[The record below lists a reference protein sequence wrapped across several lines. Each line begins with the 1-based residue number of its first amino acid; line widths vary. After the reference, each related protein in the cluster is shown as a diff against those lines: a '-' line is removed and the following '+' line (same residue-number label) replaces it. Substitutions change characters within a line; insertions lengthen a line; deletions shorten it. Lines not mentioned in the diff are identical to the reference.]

1 MAVIKWKGGA
11 QAVAQVTTITFSAY
25 TSGQTY
31 TVVINGKSVS
41 YTAAASTAADVSSGL
56 QAAIAASGGAEFSTM
71 TASGTTSLIL
81 TSNSPGEPTTI
92 TASATGGITATV
104 TATTAAT
111 GPNHFNNANNW
122 IGGVVAA
129 PGDDLVFED
138 SSYSVL
144 YALEDTSAM
153 YGDITID
160 STFTGEIGLPVQNA
174 TGYREYRPRFLKLG
188 DGSSSFAI
196 TVGLGNG
203 RQPTRVFIDVN
214 LADVTVKIY
223 NSGQGVTDEMPV
235 ILRNT
240 GGASTIDVY
249 AGKVHIDADTSGSIN
264 KLRITPADGGTNN
277 VYVLIDEPVDAGD
290 ITQTGGIIEVRGNA
304 VSIDAS
310 NNAQARFV
318 LAATCPIIVVA
329 NGATVYWESTAGIT
343 TSVHV
348 HARGSVDF
356 ARNGAAKTVAAA
368 VLYASGSITDP
379 LGIVTWTTGVDL
391 LGCGIRDVTLDLGR
405 SRTITPS

>member
-41 YTAAASTAADVSSGL
+41 YTAAASTAADVVSGL

-71 TASGTTSLIL
+71 TASGTTTLIL
-81 TSNSPGEPTTI
+81 TGNNPGEPTTI

-122 IGGVVAA
+122 IGGALPSAA
-129 PGDDLVFED
+129 DDLVFED
-138 SSYSVL
+138 STYSVL
-144 YALEDTSAM
+144 YALEDTTN

-188 DGSSSFAI
+188 DGTSSYAL
-196 TVGLGNG
+196 TVGLGTG
-203 RQPTRVFIDVN
+203 RQPTRVLIDAN
-214 LADVTVKIY
+214 AADVAAKIY
-223 NSGQGVTDEMPV
+223 NSGQGISDEMPIV
-235 ILRNT
+235 IKNT
-240 GGASTIDVY
+240 GGASTLDVY
-249 AGKVHIDADTSGSIN
+249 SGKVHVDADSSGSLTT
-264 KLRITPADGGTNN
+264 LRITPADGGSNN
-277 VYVLIDEPVDAGD
+277 VYVLIDETVAAGA
-290 ITQTGGIIEVRGNA
+290 ITQTGGTLEVRGSA
-304 VSIDAS
+304 SSIDAS

-318 LAATCPIIVVA
+318 LAAACPIIVVA
-329 NGATVYWESTAGIT
+329 TGGTVYWESTAGVT
-343 TSVHV
+343 TSINV
-348 HARGSVDF
+348 HAGGTMDF
-356 ARNGAAKTVAAA
+356 ARNVSTKTVAAA
-368 VLYASGSITDP
+368 VLYAGGAIKDP
-379 LGIVTWTTGVDL
+379 SGIVTWTTGVDL
-391 LGCGIRDVTLDLGR
+391 LGCSIRDVTLDLGR
-405 SRTITPS
+405 NRTITPS

>member
-41 YTAAASTAADVSSGL
+41 YTAGASTAADVVSGL

-71 TASGTTSLIL
+71 TASGTTTLIL
-81 TSNSPGEPTTI
+81 TGNNPGEPTTI

-111 GPNHFNNANNW
+111 GPNHFNNASNW
-122 IGGVVAA
+122 VGGALPSA
-129 PGDDLVFED
+129 GDDLVFED
-138 SSYSVL
+138 STYGVL
-144 YALEDTSAM
+144 YALEDTTN

-188 DGSSSFAI
+188 DGTSSYAL
-196 TVGLGNG
+196 TVGLGTG
-203 RQPTRVFIDVN
+203 RQPPRVFIDAN
-214 LADVTVKIY
+214 AADVTAKIY
-223 NSGQGVTDEMPV
+223 NSGQGISDEMPV
-235 ILRNT
+235 IIRNT
-240 GGASTIDVY
+240 GGASTLDVY
-249 AGKVHIDADTSGSIN
+249 SGKVHIDADSSGSLTT
-264 KLRITPADGGTNN
+264 LRITPADGGTNN
-277 VYVLIDEPVDAGD
+277 VYVLIDETVAAGA
-290 ITQTGGIIEVRGNA
+290 IIQTGGTLEVRGSA
-304 VSIDAS
+304 SSIDAS

-318 LAATCPIIVVA
+318 LAAACPVIVVA

-343 TSVHV
+343 TSISV

-356 ARNGAAKTVAAA
+356 ARNVSAKTVAAA
-368 VLYASGSITDP
+368 ALYASGSITDP

-391 LGCGIRDVTLDLGR
+391 LGCSIQDVTLDLGR

>member
-41 YTAAASTAADVSSGL
+41 YTAGASTAADVVSGL

-71 TASGTTSLIL
+71 TASGTTTLIL
-81 TSNSPGEPTTI
+81 TGNNPGEPTTI

-122 IGGVVAA
+122 VGGALPNA
-129 PGDDLVFED
+129 GDDLVFED
-138 SSYSVL
+138 STYGVL
-144 YALEDTSAM
+144 YALEDTTN

-188 DGSSSFAI
+188 DGTSSYAL
-196 TVGLGNG
+196 TVGLGTG
-203 RQPTRVFIDVN
+203 RQPPRVFVDAN
-214 LADVTVKIY
+214 AADVAAKIY
-223 NSGQGVTDEMPV
+223 NSGQGISDEMP
-235 ILRNT
+235 IIIKNT
-240 GGASTIDVY
+240 GGASTLDVY
-249 AGKVHIDADTSGSIN
+249 SGKVHIDADSSGSLAT
-264 KLRITPADGGTNN
+264 LRITPADGGTNN
-277 VYVLIDEPVDAGD
+277 VYVLIDEAVAAGA
-290 ITQTGGIIEVRGNA
+290 ITQTGGTLEVRGSA
-304 VSIDAS
+304 SSIDAS

-318 LAATCPIIVVA
+318 LAAACPVIVVA
-329 NGATVYWESTAGIT
+329 TGGTVYWESTAGVT
-343 TSVHV
+343 TSISV
-348 HARGSVDF
+348 HAGGSIDF
-356 ARNGAAKTVAAA
+356 SRNVSAKTVAAA
-368 VLYASGSITDP
+368 VMYAGGTLKDP
-379 LGIVTWTTGVDL
+379 SGIVTWTTGVDL
-391 LGCGIRDVTLDLGR
+391 LGCSIRDVTLDLGR
-405 SRTITPS
+405 GRTITPS

>member
-1 MAVIKWKGGA
+1 MAVVKWKGGA

-81 TSNSPGEPTTI
+81 TSNNPGEPTTI

-122 IGGVVAA
+122 IGGALPSA
-129 PGDDLVFED
+129 GDDLVFED
-138 SSYSVL
+138 SSYGVL
-144 YALEDTSAM
+144 YALEDTTN

-174 TGYREYRPRFLKLG
+174 AGYREYRPRFLKLG
-188 DGSSSFAI
+188 DGTSSYAL
-196 TVGLGNG
+196 TVGLGTG
-203 RQPTRVFIDVN
+203 RQPPRVFIDAN
-214 LADVTVKIY
+214 AADVAAKIY
-223 NSGQGVTDEMPV
+223 NSGQGISDEMPV
-235 ILRNT
+235 IIRNT
-240 GGASTIDVY
+240 GGASTLDVY
-249 AGKVHIDADTSGSIN
+249 SGKVHVDADSSGSLTT
-264 KLRITPADGGTNN
+264 LRITPADGGTNN
-277 VYVLIDEPVDAGD
+277 VYVLIDETVAAGA
-290 ITQTGGIIEVRGNA
+290 IIQTGGTLEVRGSA
-304 VSIDAS
+304 SSIDAS

-318 LAATCPIIVVA
+318 LAAACPVIVVA
-329 NGATVYWESTAGIT
+329 TGGTVYWESTAGVT
-343 TSVHV
+343 TSINV
-348 HARGSVDF
+348 HAGGSIDF
-356 ARNGAAKTVAAA
+356 ARNVSTKTVAAA
-368 VLYASGSITDP
+368 VLYAGGTIKDP
-379 LGIVTWTTGVDL
+379 SGIVTWTTGVDL
-391 LGCGIRDVTLDLGR
+391 LGCSIQDVTLDLGR

>member
-41 YTAAASTAADVSSGL
+41 YTAGASTAADVVSGL

-71 TASGTTSLIL
+71 TASGTTTLIL
-81 TSNSPGEPTTI
+81 TGNNPGEPTTI

-122 IGGVVAA
+122 IGGALPSA
-129 PGDDLVFED
+129 GDDLVFED
-138 SSYSVL
+138 STYGVL
-144 YALEDTSAM
+144 YALEDTTN

-188 DGSSSFAI
+188 DGTSSYAL
-196 TVGLGNG
+196 TVGLGTG
-203 RQPTRVFIDVN
+203 RQPPRVFVDAN
-214 LADVTVKIY
+214 AADVAAKIY
-223 NSGQGVTDEMPV
+223 NSGQGISDEMP
-235 ILRNT
+235 IIIKNT
-240 GGASTIDVY
+240 GGASTLDVY
-249 AGKVHIDADTSGSIN
+249 SGKVHIDADSSGSLTT
-264 KLRITPADGGTNN
+264 LRITPADGGTNN
-277 VYVLIDEPVDAGD
+277 VYVLIDEAVAAGA
-290 ITQTGGIIEVRGNA
+290 ITQTGGTLEVRGSA
-304 VSIDAS
+304 SSIDAS

-318 LAATCPIIVVA
+318 LAAACPVIVVA
-329 NGATVYWESTAGIT
+329 TGGTVYWESTAGVT
-343 TSVHV
+343 TSISV
-348 HARGSVDF
+348 HAGGSIDF
-356 ARNGAAKTVAAA
+356 SRNVSAKTVAAA
-368 VLYASGSITDP
+368 VMYAGGTLKDP
-379 LGIVTWTTGVDL
+379 SGIVTWTTGVDL
-391 LGCGIRDVTLDLGR
+391 LGCSIRDVTLDLGR
-405 SRTITPS
+405 GRTITPS

>member
-1 MAVIKWKGGA
+1 MAVVKWKGGA

-41 YTAAASTAADVSSGL
+41 YTAGASTAADVSSGL

-81 TSNSPGEPTTI
+81 TSNNPGEPTTI

-122 IGGVVAA
+122 IGGALPSA
-129 PGDDLVFED
+129 GDDLVFED
-138 SSYSVL
+138 SSYGVL
-144 YALEDTSAM
+144 YALEDTTN

-174 TGYREYRPRFLKLG
+174 AGYREYRPRFLKLG
-188 DGSSSFAI
+188 DGTSSYAL
-196 TVGLGNG
+196 TVGLGTG
-203 RQPTRVFIDVN
+203 RQPPRVFIDAN
-214 LADVTVKIY
+214 AADVAAKIY
-223 NSGQGVTDEMPV
+223 NSGNSATEETPIV
-235 ILRNT
+235 IKNT
-240 GGASTIDVY
+240 GSASTLDVY
-249 AGKVHIDADTSGSIN
+249 AGKVYIDADSAGDLAN
-264 KLRITPADGGTNN
+264 LRITPDDGGSNN
-277 VYVLIDEPVDAGD
+277 VYVLIDETVDAGV
-290 ITQTGGIIEVRGNA
+290 IVQTGGVLEVRGVA
-304 VSIDAS
+304 SSIDAS
-310 NNAQARFV
+310 NNAKARFV
-318 LAATCPIIVVA
+318 LAAACPVIVVA
-329 NGATVYWESTAGIT
+329 NGATVYWESTAGVT
-343 TSVHV
+343 TSISV

-391 LGCGIRDVTLDLGR
+391 LGCSIQDVTLDLGR

>member
-1 MAVIKWKGGA
+1 MAVVKWKGGA

-81 TSNSPGEPTTI
+81 TSNNPGEPTTI

-111 GPNHFNNANNW
+111 GPNHFDNANNW
-122 IGGVVAA
+122 IGGALPSA
-129 PGDDLVFED
+129 GDDLVFED
-138 SSYSVL
+138 SSYGVL
-144 YALEDTSAM
+144 YALEDTDN

-188 DGSSSFAI
+188 DGTSSYAL
-196 TVGLGNG
+196 TVGLGTG
-203 RQPTRVFIDVN
+203 RQPPRVFIDAN
-214 LADVTVKIY
+214 LADVTAKIY
-223 NSGQGVTDEMPV
+223 NSGNSATDEMPIV
-235 ILRNT
+235 LKNT
-240 GGASTIDVY
+240 GSASTLDVY
-249 AGKVHIDADTSGSIN
+249 AGKIHVDADSAGDLAN
-264 KLRITPADGGTNN
+264 LRITPADGGSNN
-277 VYVLIDEPVDAGD
+277 VYVLIDEAVDAGV
-290 ITQTGGIIEVRGNA
+290 IVQTGGVLEVRGVA
-304 VSIDAS
+304 SSIDAS

-318 LAATCPIIVVA
+318 LAAACPIIVAA
-329 NGATVYWESTAGIT
+329 NGATVYWESTAGVT
-343 TSVHV
+343 TSISV

-391 LGCGIRDVTLDLGR
+391 LGCGIQDVTLNLGR
-405 SRTITPS
+405 GRTITPS

>member
-1 MAVIKWKGGA
+1 MAVVKWKGGA

-71 TASGTTSLIL
+71 TASGTTTLIL
-81 TSNSPGEPTTI
+81 TSNNPGEPTTI
-92 TASATGGITATV
+92 TASATGGITETV

-122 IGGVVAA
+122 IGGALPSA
-129 PGDDLVFED
+129 GDDLVFED
-138 SSYSVL
+138 SSYGVL
-144 YALEDTSAM
+144 YALEDTTN

-174 TGYREYRPRFLKLG
+174 AGYREYRPRFLKLG
-188 DGSSSFAI
+188 DGTSSYAL
-196 TVGLGNG
+196 TVGLGTG
-203 RQPTRVFIDVN
+203 RQPPRVFIDAN
-214 LADVTVKIY
+214 LADVTAKVY
-223 NSGQGVTDEMPV
+223 NSGNSASEENPIV
-235 ILRNT
+235 IKNT
-240 GGASTIDVY
+240 GSASTLDVY
-249 AGKVHIDADTSGSIN
+249 AGKVHIDADSAGDLAN
-264 KLRITPADGGTNN
+264 LRITPADGGSNN
-277 VYVLIDEPVDAGD
+277 VYVLIDETVDAGV
-290 ITQTGGIIEVRGNA
+290 IVQTGGVLEVRGVA
-304 VSIDAS
+304 SSIDAS

-318 LAATCPIIVVA
+318 LAAACPIVVA
-329 NGATVYWESTAGIT
+329 SNGATVYWESTAGVT
-343 TSVHV
+343 TSVSV

-356 ARNGAAKTVAAA
+356 ARNGSAKTVAAA
-368 VLYASGSITDP
+368 VLYATGSITDP

-391 LGCGIRDVTLDLGR
+391 LGCSIRDVTLDLGR